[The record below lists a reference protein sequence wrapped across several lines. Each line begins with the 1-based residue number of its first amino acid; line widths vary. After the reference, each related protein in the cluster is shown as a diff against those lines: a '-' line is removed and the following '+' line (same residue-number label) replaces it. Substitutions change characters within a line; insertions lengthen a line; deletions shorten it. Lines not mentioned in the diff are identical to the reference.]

1 MSIEEL
7 KNKAEKAWVDCD
19 GCIQDDKEMWINGY
33 LVGALS
39 NQIELPSEE
48 EIMKESFTINPPKIQ
63 NDYGNDYDD
72 NIQYRDEWVDGAK
85 WVIEHFK
92 QQDNGK

>member
-7 KNKAEKAWVDCD
+7 KNKAEKSWVGCD
-19 GCIQDDKEMWINGY
+19 GCSQYDKQMWISGY
-33 LVGALS
+33 LAGALS

-48 EIMKESFTINPPKIQ
+48 EILKESFTINPPKIQ

-72 NIQYRDEWVDGAK
+72 NIQYRDEWLNGAR
-85 WVIEHFK
+85 WVIEKLK
-92 QQDNGK
+92 QNN

>member
-7 KNKAEKAWVDCD
+7 KNKAEQSWVDCD
-19 GCIQDDKEMWINGY
+19 GCIQDDKQMWISGY
-33 LVGALS
+33 LAGALS

-48 EIMKESFTINPPKIQ
+48 EILKESFTINPPKIQ

-72 NIQYRDEWVDGAK
+72 NIQYRDEWLNGAR
-85 WVIEHFK
+85 WVIEKLK
-92 QQDNGK
+92 QNN

>member
-7 KNKAEKAWVDCD
+7 KNKAEQSWVDCD
-19 GCIQDDKEMWINGY
+19 GCSQDDKQMWISGY
-33 LVGALS
+33 LAGALS

-48 EIMKESFTINPPKIQ
+48 EIWKESFTINPPKIQ

-72 NIQYRDEWVDGAK
+72 NIQYRDEWLNGAR
-85 WVIEHFK
+85 WVIEKLK
-92 QQDNGK
+92 QNN

>member
-7 KNKAEKAWVDCD
+7 KNKAEKSWVGCD
-19 GCIQDDKEMWINGY
+19 GCSQDDKQMWINGY
-33 LVGALS
+33 LAGALS

-48 EIMKESFTINPPKIQ
+48 EIRKESFTINPPKIQ

-72 NIQYRDEWVDGAK
+72 NIQYRDEWLNGAR
-85 WVIEHFK
+85 WVIEKLK
-92 QQDNGK
+92 QNN